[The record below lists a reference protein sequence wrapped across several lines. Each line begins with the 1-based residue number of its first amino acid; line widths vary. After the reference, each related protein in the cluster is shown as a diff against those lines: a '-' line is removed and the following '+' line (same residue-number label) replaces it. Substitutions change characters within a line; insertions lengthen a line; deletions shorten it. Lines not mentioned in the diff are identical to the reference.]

1 MNVTLHQTCLFLWGH
16 TLTPSQNAKA
26 SFPPGNV
33 CRDAAH
39 LLRAMDSEQL
49 AKLPMLHHETS
60 SIKRTEFKDRWI
72 LICGR
77 FSREPV
83 NYKILHCALPTKSWA
98 VRFNCSSSFIFCTI
112 SCDSFM
118 IFKINYKICHLRT
131 YILVWDINTSILY
144 SQTFSPIFILVKESR
159 MKTMTQG
166 RESFHKRDFK
176 KKPKFWS
183 LSSSVHAL

>member
-1 MNVTLHQTCLFLWGH
+1 MSHCSRHVYSYGDTLWHRHKMLKHLSHREMFAEMLLTCSGLR
-16 TLTPSQNAKA
+16 TVNM
-26 SFPPGNV
+26 
-33 CRDAAH
+33 
-39 LLRAMDSEQL
+39 LLSS
-49 AKLPMLHHETS
+49 PVLHHETS
-60 SIKRTEFKDRWI
+60 SIKRTEFKDHWM

-144 SQTFSPIFILVKESR
+144 FSYFYSSEGIQNEDHDPR
-159 MKTMTQG
+159 
-166 RESFHKRDFK
+166 KRK
-176 KKPKFWS
+176 LP
-183 LSSSVHAL
+183 